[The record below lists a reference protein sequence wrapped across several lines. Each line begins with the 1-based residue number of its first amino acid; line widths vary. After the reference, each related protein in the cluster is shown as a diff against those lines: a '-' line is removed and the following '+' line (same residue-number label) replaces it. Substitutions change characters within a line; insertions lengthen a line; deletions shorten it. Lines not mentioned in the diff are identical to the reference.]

1 VRITVQ
7 TFSGILFRPEI
18 GGMMNLKGLRFCM
31 HGALLLSIVFLGAG
45 THAQDEQ
52 PMMIKSQSGVPLDS
66 DMDWEMCRPDGIA
79 VGGYDPVSYRQPDGP
94 VPGNAEFSAEH
105 AGATY
110 LFASESSLQKFLQNP
125 DRYVPAYTG
134 FCAVTLALGRL
145 TCPDYTN
152 FQIEDDQL
160 LLFEV
165 TGFTNGRTL
174 WNSDATEFRQR
185 ADDNF
190 DRLIEL
196 R

>member
-1 VRITVQ
+1 
-7 TFSGILFRPEI
+7 
-18 GGMMNLKGLRFCM
+18 MMNLKGLRFCM

-66 DMDWEMCRPDGIA
+66 EVDWEMCRPDGIA

-125 DRYVPAYTG
+125 DRSPALITQISKSRTINSCCSKLRVLRTAARSG
-134 FCAVTLALGRL
+134 TATRQNFGNAL
-145 TCPDYTN
+145 T
-152 FQIEDDQL
+152 II
-160 LLFEV
+160 
-165 TGFTNGRTL
+165 
-174 WNSDATEFRQR
+174 SIA
-185 ADDNF
+185 
-190 DRLIEL
+190 
-196 R
+196 

>member
-1 VRITVQ
+1 
-7 TFSGILFRPEI
+7 
-18 GGMMNLKGLRFCM
+18 MMNSTGLRFCAR
-31 HGALLLSIVFLGAG
+31 GALVLLFAFAG
-45 THAQDEQ
+45 VLAQDEQ
-52 PMMIKSQSGVPLDS
+52 SMIVKSQSGIPLDS
-66 DMDWEMCRPDGIA
+66 DVDWDMCKPDGIA
-79 VGGYDPVSYRQPDGP
+79 VGGYDPVSYRQTDGP
-94 VPGNAEFSAEH
+94 VAGNAEYSAEH

-110 LFASESSLQKFLQNP
+110 LFASESNLQEFLQNP

-134 FCAVTLALGRL
+134 FCAVTLALGTV

-174 WNSDATEFRQR
+174 WNSDATAFRQR